1 MPTSDA
7 SKAVTSAPVAMRLT
21 AITYAAEQVNLY
33 ELRPVS
39 GEPVPDFT
47 AGAHV
52 DLHLP
57 NGFVRQYS
65 IANPESERH
74 RYVLGVKREA
84 EGRGG
89 SRLIHD
95 ELRVGTI
102 LEVSA
107 PRNNFRLVETA
118 EHSVLIAGGIGITP
132 IVSMVAR
139 LRSLG
144 CSWELHHAVRR
155 RSEAAFVDELS
166 AGGGAVHLHVDEE
179 RGGVLDVARLVG
191 AAPAEAHLYCCGPA
205 AMLDAFK
212 AATSS
217 RPASSVHLE
226 YFTADVPSPAVEGG
240 FVVELARSKLQV
252 TIPPGK
258 TILEALRARGVT
270 VPSSCE
276 QGICG
281 SCETRVLAGQPDHR
295 DLLLSDEE
303 KAANEFMMICCS
315 GSKSSVLVLD
325 L

>member
-1 MPTSDA
+1 MTLDKGAA
-7 SKAVTSAPVAMRLT
+7 SEPVAMRLT
-21 AITYAAEQVNLY
+21 TITYAADQVNLY
-33 ELRPVS
+33 EFRPVS
-39 GEPVPDFT
+39 GGPVARFT

-65 IANPESERH
+65 IASSEDERD

-84 EGRGG
+84 AGRGG

-95 ELRVGTI
+95 ELRVGTV
-102 LEVSA
+102 LHVGA
-107 PRNNFRLVETA
+107 PRNNFQLIETA
-118 EHSVLIAGGIGITP
+118 AYSVLIAGGIGVAP

-144 CSWELHHAVRR
+144 RSWELHYAVRR
-155 RSEAAFVDELS
+155 HGEAAFVDELL
-166 AGGGAVHLHVDEE
+166 AGGGPIHLHVDEE
-179 RGGVLDVARLVG
+179 QGGVLDLARLVG
-191 AAPAEAHLYCCGPA
+191 AAPEEAHLYCCGPTP
-205 AMLDAFK
+205 MLEAFT
-212 AATSS
+212 AATSP

-226 YFTADVPSPAVEGG
+226 YFTASVPSPAIEGG
-240 FVVELARSKLQV
+240 FVVELARSKLHV
-252 TIPPGK
+252 SIPPGK

-281 SCETRVLAGQPDHR
+281 SCETRVLAGKPDHR

-303 KAANEFMMICCS
+303 KAANEVMMICCS
-315 GSKSSVLVLD
+315 GSRSGVLVLD